1 MSEKDPSGGRRTPRR
16 SFDATW
22 LPFGFMIGT
31 AVGIG
36 TGMVIFGSLLAGV
49 VVGVLLGLAIGVAMG
64 LSRGRGHRS
73 PEEVEDAL
81 IEAAEREAEARRRRD

>member
-16 SFDATW
+16 PFDATW

-81 IEAAEREAEARRRRD
+81 IDAAEREAEAQRRRD